1 MQWLVIQ
8 AQRDVEQ
15 CALLRWVIV
24 VAICYVVVCILK
36 ECGLLHSHLL
46 LPYDNDIV
54 YCHPYCALGK
64 RMIIDLFHLSTEM
77 MRKDPDEVF
86 LLLVQKYDC
95 VDHIHTRRLTN
106 LYI

>member
-1 MQWLVIQ
+1 MKWLVMQ
-8 AQRDVEQ
+8 VQRDVEQ

-24 VAICYVVVCILK
+24 VAICYVVVCILT
-36 ECGLLHSHLL
+36 ECGLLHNHLPL
-46 LPYDNDIV
+46 TCDIF
-54 YCHPYCALGK
+54 YCHPYCALEM
-64 RMIIDLFHLSTEM
+64 RTIIDLFHLSTGM

-95 VDHIHTRRLTN
+95 VDHNHTRYNLS